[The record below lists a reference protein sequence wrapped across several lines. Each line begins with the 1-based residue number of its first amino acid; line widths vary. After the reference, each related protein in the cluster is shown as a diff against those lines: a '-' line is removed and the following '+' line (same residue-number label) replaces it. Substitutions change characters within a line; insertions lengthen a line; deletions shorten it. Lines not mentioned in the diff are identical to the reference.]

1 MIDKFK
7 KLHITLDNICELNHF
22 VHTYSQMEKILGSEY
37 STVYFHA
44 AESGATNNPWKYQIN
59 KYGYRGNNW
68 TFNKDAI
75 AFFGCS
81 MTFGIG
87 VEKDIA
93 TVVQENIKTECYNI
107 GQPGASAINILK
119 TFSNFIQYCPVKT
132 AIITLPTADRIHRPE
147 FNNNFSS
154 WSYINL
160 LPNWISPDQKE
171 IHHHAYSFF
180 GADTCLAY
188 LYDYIKMAELIAK
201 VFDVKIIWSSWD
213 KETLDFLRSIVH
225 NQKIISVDNIGVDKG
240 RDNLH
245 PGPIFVKN
253 WSDIIINNLPQ
264 QTV

>member
-188 LYDYIKMAELIAK
+188 LYDVE
-201 VFDVKIIWSSWD
+201 IIWSSWD
-213 KETLDFLRSIVH
+213 YENLNFLRSIVH

>member
-7 KLHITLDNICELNHF
+7 KLHITLDNICELNHY
-22 VHTYSQMEKILGSEY
+22 VHTYSQIEKMIGSEY
-37 STVYFHA
+37 SAVYFHA
-44 AESGATNNPWKYQIN
+44 VEPGVINDPWKYQIN
-59 KYGYRGNNW
+59 KHGYRGNNW

-119 TFSNFIQYCPVKT
+119 TFSNFIQHCPVKT
-132 AIITLPTADRIHRPE
+132 AIITLPTPDRVYRPD
-147 FNNNFSS
+147 FNNHSSS

-160 LPNWISPDQKE
+160 IPNWINPNQKE
-171 IHHHAYSFF
+171 LHHHAYSFF
-180 GADTCLAY
+180 STDTCLAY
-188 LYDYIKMAELIAK
+188 LYDYIKMAELTAK
-201 VFDVKIIWSSWD
+201 IFNVEIIWSSWD
-213 KETLDFLRSIVH
+213 VETLNFLISIID
-225 NQKIISVDNIGVDKG
+225 NQKIISVSNIGVDKG

-253 WSDIIINNLPQ
+253 WSDIIINNLH
-264 QTV
+264 

>member
-22 VHTYSQMEKILGSEY
+22 VYTHSTKEHMLGKEY
-37 STVYFHA
+37 STVTLHA
-44 AESGATNNPWKYQIN
+44 EEPGVINDPWKYQIN

-68 TFNKDAI
+68 SFNKDAI

-81 MTFGIG
+81 VTFGIG

-119 TFSNFIQYCPVKT
+119 TFNNFIQYFPVKT

-147 FNNNFSS
+147 FNDNFSS
-154 WSYINL
+154 WTYTNL
-160 LPNWISPDQKE
+160 IPNWINPNNKE
-171 IHHHAYSFF
+171 LHHHAYSFF
-180 GADTCLAY
+180 SNDTCLAY
-188 LYDYIKMAELIAK
+188 LYDYIKMAELTAK
-201 VFDVKIIWSSWD
+201 ILNVEIIWSSWNA
-213 KETLDFLRSIVH
+213 ETLDFLRSIVH
-225 NQKIISVDNIGVDKG
+225 NQKIIPVGNFSVDKG

-253 WSDIIINNLPQ
+253 WSDIIINNLH
-264 QTV
+264 

>member
-1 MIDKFK
+1 MSNKFQ

-22 VHTYSQMEKILGSEY
+22 VYTHSTKEKMLGREY
-37 STVYFHA
+37 STVYLHS
-44 AESGATNNPWKYQIN
+44 AEPGAINDPWQYHIN

-68 TFNKDAI
+68 SFNKNAI

-81 MTFGIG
+81 VTFGIG

-147 FNNNFSS
+147 FNNSFSA
-154 WSYINL
+154 WAYLNL
-160 LPNWISPDQKE
+160 IPNWINPNNKE
-171 IHHHAYSFF
+171 LHHHAYSFF
-180 GADTCLAY
+180 STDTCLAY
-188 LYDYIKMAELIAK
+188 LYDYIRMAELTAK
-201 VFDVKIIWSSWD
+201 VFDVEIIWSSWD

-225 NQKIISVDNIGVDKG
+225 NQKTIPIGNFSVDCG

-264 QTV
+264 